1 MFDVH
6 IQAAVNGKIIASERL
21 NPFRK
26 NVTAKW

>member
-1 MFDVH
+1 MFDVN
-6 IQAAVNGKIIASERL
+6 IQASINGKIIASERL